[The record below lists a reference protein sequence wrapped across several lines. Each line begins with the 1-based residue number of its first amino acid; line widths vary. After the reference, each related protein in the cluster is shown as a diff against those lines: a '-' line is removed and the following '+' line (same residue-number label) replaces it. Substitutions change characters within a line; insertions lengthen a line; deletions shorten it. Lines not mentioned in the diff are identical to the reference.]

1 MAFPCPGCGAKVAAR
16 PDRLTLRCPACAAL
30 LRARP
35 VETSGPLPVFDVEVA
50 GRSATRRRV
59 EVPWDE
65 QERRRLARW
74 LGISTAVTLALVLVL
89 YALARL
95 AG

>member
-1 MAFPCPGCGAKVAAR
+1 MPFPCPGCGAEVPAR
-16 PDRLTLRCPACAAL
+16 PDRLALRCPACGAL
-30 LRARP
+30 LRARA
-35 VETSGPLPVFDVEVA
+35 VETSGPVPVFEVEVA
-50 GRSATRRRV
+50 GRSETRRRV

-74 LGISTAVTLALVLVL
+74 LGVSTALTLALVLVL